1 MTNVLGEWCMTSF
14 IVSSFFTRLNNSC
27 WDTRLSQTQA
37 HPDLPG
43 TRWFDFPPMTWALW
57 ESPLELEL
65 CCWDANVFFPGQLPW
80 CGRSMGL
87 WKNTDGSVASRHLG
101 LDLVCFGIVDDQN
114 CPHQKQPLKW
124 RPKFST
130 PTPMQCTQQSLL
142 SECLPQ
148 CLRNESLVFLR
159 IDIYDM
165 LSLDVIGCALGFRFW
180 TWTPRFN

>member
-1 MTNVLGEWCMTSF
+1 MHDIFHSF
-14 IVSSFFTRLNNSC
+14 IIFYKAQQLLLRYKTISN
-27 WDTRLSQTQA
+27 
-37 HPDLPG
+37 PG
-43 TRWFDFPPMTWALW
+43 TSRSSKNQVIRFSADDVGVMRVAIGVGALLLRRERVLSW
-57 ESPLELEL
+57 SV
-65 CCWDANVFFPGQLPW
+65 AM